1 MATHNVLITGGSRG
15 IGLELAR
22 RFIGS
27 GARVLVSGRS
37 AARLSDAA
45 REVPGLETA
54 VSDIGDGGDRERLA
68 AYALEVLPELDVVVN
83 NAGIQRR
90 VALAADDAP
99 WSEREEELR
108 ILFSGP
114 VHLNLL
120 LIPHLRRRG
129 RPTRIVNVTSG
140 GAFVPQPFAPLY
152 SAMKAA
158 LHSYTLNLRF
168 ALVGTNVSVTEIA
181 PPAVA
186 TGLAGPGGGHG
197 AKLAEFAD
205 AAYAGIIAGRE
216 YVGFGPTDS
225 AEIASRLRAEREDF
239 AALAPRFPVA
249 TYATSTDGAA
259 DRPRTAGG
267 IEENKRVVRRYYAAV
282 SGGRRDEATAL
293 LADDATW
300 WIAGK
305 PEQFALAGLRSL
317 QEHQELLRER
327 LAPALP
333 HGVEIM
339 ITGMTA
345 EGDRVAVEMENRART
360 ADGRIY
366 NNQFHMLFVVRDGK
380 IHAAREYLD
389 TQHAADLLL
398 E

>member
-1 MATHNVLITGGSRG
+1 MATQNVLVTGGSRG

-22 RFIGS
+22 RFLRS
-27 GARVLVSGRS
+27 GARVLVTGRS
-37 AARLSDAA
+37 AARLADAA

-54 VSDIGDGGDRERLA
+54 VSDIGDAGDRERLA
-68 AYALEVLPELDVVVN
+68 AYALEVLPDLDVVVN

-99 WSEREEELR
+99 WLEREEELR
-108 ILFSGP
+108 VLLSGP
-114 VHLNLL
+114 VHLNHL

-168 ALVGTNVSVTEIA
+168 ALAGTDVSVTEVA

-197 AKLAEFAD
+197 VKLSELAD
-205 AAYAGIIAGRE
+205 AAYAGITAGRE

-225 AEIASRLRAEREDF
+225 PGLASRLRAEREDF

-249 TYATSTDGAA
+249 TYATSTEGTAE
-259 DRPRTAGG
+259 RPRTVAG
-267 IEENKRVVRRYYAAV
+267 
-282 SGGRRDEATAL
+282 SCT
-293 LADDATW
+293 
-300 WIAGK
+300 
-305 PEQFALAGLRSL
+305 
-317 QEHQELLRER
+317 
-327 LAPALP
+327 
-333 HGVEIM
+333 
-339 ITGMTA
+339 
-345 EGDRVAVEMENRART
+345 
-360 ADGRIY
+360 
-366 NNQFHMLFVVRDGK
+366 
-380 IHAAREYLD
+380 
-389 TQHAADLLL
+389 
-398 E
+398 

>member
-1 MATHNVLITGGSRG
+1 MTTHDVLVTGGSRG

-22 RFIGS
+22 RFLGS
-27 GARVLVSGRS
+27 GARVLVTGRS
-37 AARLSDAA
+37 AARLADAA
-45 REVPGLETA
+45 REVPGLEA
-54 VSDIGDGGDRERLA
+54 VVSDIGDASDRERLA
-68 AYALEVLPELDVVVN
+68 AYALEALPNLDVVVN

-99 WSEREEELR
+99 WAEREEELR
-108 ILFSGP
+108 ILLSGP
-114 VHLNLL
+114 VHLNHL
-120 LIPHLRRRG
+120 LIPHLLRRG
-129 RPTRIVNVTSG
+129 RPTRIVNITSG

-168 ALVGTNVSVTEIA
+168 ALAGTDVTVTEVA

-197 AKLAEFAD
+197 ASLSVFAD
-205 AAYAGIIAGRE
+205 AAYLGIMAGRE

-225 AEIASRLRAEREDF
+225 PGLASRLRAEREDF
-239 AALAPRFPVA
+239 AALAPRFPVTTFA
-249 TYATSTDGAA
+249 ASTKRDAETGV
-259 DRPRTAGG
+259 
-267 IEENKRVVRRYYAAV
+267 EENKQVVRRYYEAV
-282 SGGRRDEATAL
+282 SSGRRDEASAL
-293 LADDATW
+293 LADNATW

-305 PEQFALAGLRSL
+305 PEHFPLAGLRSV
-317 QEHQELLRER
+317 QEHRELLRER

-333 HGVEIM
+333 DGVEVA

-380 IHAAREYLD
+380 IHAVREYLD

-398 E
+398 T